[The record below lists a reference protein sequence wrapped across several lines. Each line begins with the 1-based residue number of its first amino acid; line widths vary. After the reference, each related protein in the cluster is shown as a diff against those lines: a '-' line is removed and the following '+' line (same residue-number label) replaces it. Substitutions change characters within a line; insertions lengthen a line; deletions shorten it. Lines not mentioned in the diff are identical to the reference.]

1 MPHIQSDNAICKAIR
16 KMITKSSRLI
26 FQKKTPE
33 SFKNYKKH
41 KNYCN
46 KLCKKTQEVF
56 HYL

>member
-1 MPHIQSDNAICKAIR
+1 MQSDNAICKAIR
-16 KMITKSSRLI
+16 KMITKSSKLI
-26 FQKKTPE
+26 FKKKTPE
-33 SFKNYKKH
+33 SFKNYKKQ